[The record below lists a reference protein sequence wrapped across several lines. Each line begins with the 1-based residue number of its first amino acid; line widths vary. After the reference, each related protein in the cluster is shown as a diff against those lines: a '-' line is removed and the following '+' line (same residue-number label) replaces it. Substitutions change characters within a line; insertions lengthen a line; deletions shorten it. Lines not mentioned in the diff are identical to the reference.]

1 MVIPG
6 RSCVARI
13 PFAPDAYGDLRQAVP
28 FGCNFDLRSLGGLGM
43 PEQKRAAHRKKIIAA
58 G

>member
-13 PFAPDAYGDLRQAVP
+13 LFAPDAYGVLRQAATIYK
-28 FGCNFDLRSLGGLGM
+28 SQSIELGL
-43 PEQKRAAHRKKIIAA
+43 
-58 G
+58 

>member
-13 PFAPDAYGDLRQAVP
+13 AYSPDAYGVLRQAVP
-28 FGCNFDLRSLGGLGM
+28 FGCNFDSRSLGGLGM
-43 PEQKRAAHRKKIIAA
+43 PDQKPAAHRK
-58 G
+58 